1 MPTFVDSTV
10 KLSVSPSL
18 TAFVIWT
25 SNFDLWGEF
34 SDFGEDVELLSSSE
48 VISGLFSDTWRK
60 NYINCH
66 EGQTEKKVEIDK
78 MNNASIKSFYFD
90 VWKS

>member
-18 TAFVIWT
+18 TAFVIRT

-48 VISGLFSDTWRK
+48 VISGLFSD
-60 NYINCH
+60 
-66 EGQTEKKVEIDK
+66 
-78 MNNASIKSFYFD
+78 S
-90 VWKS
+90 